1 MMHPMKKKKFL
12 FDLTGVS
19 LSAEQHA
26 LFHRIENTHDNYIL
40 QGQAGTGK
48 STFIKYLFNNSDKKI
63 RILCPTAIA
72 ALNIS
77 GVTLHSLFQLPLSD
91 FIVKE
96 QIELKKIQLKS
107 FKRQI

>member
-1 MMHPMKKKKFL
+1 MKKKKL
-12 FDLTGVS
+12 QFDLTGVT
-19 LSAEQHA
+19 LSADQHK
-26 LFHRIENTHDNYIL
+26 LFHMIENTRDNYIL

-77 GVTLHSLFQLPLSD
+77 GVTIHSLFQLPLGD
-91 FIVKE
+91 FIIKE
-96 QIELKKIQLKS
+96 QIELKKKTIK
-107 FKRQI
+107 I